1 MYLKKSRRTNGKT
14 QLSVMQDCWDN
25 KARRVRHYTIETL
38 GNLED
43 LIKTH
48 PDVDTWAD
56 AQVKRCEEE
65 FKFPLYKVD
74 ICIHPAQR
82 IDRNTSNQKN
92 IGSIIPLSVY
102 AALGID
108 TNIKNFTH
116 KHKIPLNV
124 SAVLKLLVIDRVC
137 NHYSLCPIW
146 ENKELYFIQSM
157 FQEQDISHALDTLV
171 ETKEHLCMHINRVMQ
186 ECKWFDFSSIY
197 FSIINFYYE
206 TPLNSYDIDGITNNK
221 ATKCRGVKMALLSD
235 AHGLPFVYRRFSGDT
250 HNESD
255 LQSALNEML
264 VSEEVSKLYLFPHS
278 QSEISIRWLM
288 RETHQHIDCLTPA
301 YKEENWSD
309 AHVEA
314 YFLASYIDRIILKA
328 LSLISTL
335 PCSCI
340 IHELTTMTSVCVENK
355 WWILSHRTAD
365 SDTLL
370 ESVGFADLKHK
381 YLSTAHIKHLCQQAS
396 KMKFFNPNTPTD

>member
-25 KARRVRHYTIETL
+25 KAHHVRHCTIETL

-48 PDVDTWAD
+48 PDVDMWAD
-56 AQVKRCEEE
+56 AQLKRCEEE

-82 IDRNTSNQKN
+82 IDRNTINQKN
-92 IGSIIPLSVY
+92 IGSVIPLSVY

-108 TNIKNFTH
+108 TNVKNFAH
-116 KHKIPLNV
+116 KHKIPLNL

-137 NHYSLCPIW
+137 NHHSLCPIW
-146 ENKELYFIQSM
+146 ENKDRYFIQNM
-157 FQEQDISHALDTLV
+157 FQEQDISHALDALV
-171 ETKEHLCMHINRVMQ
+171 EVKKHLCMHINRVMQ

-197 FSIINFYYE
+197 FNVIDFYCE
-206 TPLNSYDIDGITNNK
+206 TPLHSYDIFDTTNNK
-221 ATKCRGVKMALLSD
+221 VTERHCVKMALLWD
-235 AHGLPFVYRRFSGDT
+235 AHGLPFVYRRFSGDV

-255 LQSALNEML
+255 LQTVLQEML
-264 VSEEVSKLYLFPHS
+264 SSEEVSKLYLFPHS
-278 QSEISIRWLM
+278 QNETSIHWLM
-288 RETHQHIDCLTPA
+288 REKHQQVDYLTPA

-309 AHVEA
+309 THVEA
-314 YFLASYIDRIILKA
+314 YFLAIFIERIIIKS
-328 LSLISTL
+328 LSLISAL

-340 IHELTTMTSVCVENK
+340 IHELTMMTSVCVENK
-355 WWILSHRTAD
+355 WWVLAHRTAA

-381 YLSTAHIKHLCQQAS
+381 YLSTAHIKHLYQQAS